1 MISVGRKLKREFYDR
16 PTLRVAKDLLGKYL
30 VVQNGSKILSGKI
43 VETEAYIGSDDP
55 ACHASKGMTV
65 RNKVMF
71 GPPGHAYIYFTYG
84 MYHCLNL
91 VTEKDGHPAAVLIRA
106 IEPDQGMELMMR
118 RRGTKNVKNLT
129 SGPGKLC
136 QALGLDRSL
145 NGTDLCSG
153 KIWVEQRKEK
163 KLKIK
168 STSRVGINQ
177 GRNKKWR
184 FYICSNDFVSE
195 R

>member
-1 MISVGRKLKREFYDR
+1 MRRILKRGFYNR
-16 PTLRVAKDLLGKYL
+16 PTLSVAKDLIGKYL
-30 VVQNGSKILSGKI
+30 VVKNRRRVLSGKI
-43 VETEAYIGSDDP
+43 VETEAYVGSKDP
-55 ACHASKGMTV
+55 ACHASKGMTA

-91 VTEKDGHPAAVLIRA
+91 VTEKEGFPAAVLIRA
-106 IEPDQGMELMMR
+106 LEPKEGIESMIKR
-118 RRGTKNVKNLT
+118 RKTKNIKNLT

-145 NGTDLCSG
+145 NGEDLCSG
-153 KIWVEQRKEK
+153 KIWVDDRGEK
-163 KLKIK
+163 TETIE
-168 STSRVGINQ
+168 SASRIGITSGKNR
-177 GRNKKWR
+177 KWR
-184 FYICSNDFVSE
+184 FYIRGSQFVSK